1 MRIALDSL
9 PFDPIT
15 LQTMVR
21 DLAGAVDE
29 GQIEIDRLRQ
39 IIREFQRARF
49 GRRAE
54 TLEPDQL
61 LLTLEANAD
70 HPAPMT
76 PVSTMIPD
84 ISGAAPTVK
93 PLHRKALPE
102 HLPRTDVT
110 IPPDVTACPSCGG
123 ALRDAGTTTSE
134 MLDWVPASVRV
145 VRIKRPKCACR
156 ACGTLHQA
164 PAPERIAEGCLAT
177 PGLVAHVL
185 TSRYCDH
192 LPLYR
197 QSQMLARQGVTLA
210 RSTLADWV
218 KAAAWWLAPLRER
231 LMNHVCAAERV
242 FADDTPL
249 PILDPGRGRTR
260 TGRLWAYT
268 RDDRPFGGAAP
279 PAVVF
284 YATPD
289 RTSAWPAGHLKTY
302 RGVLQVDGYA
312 GFEQLTQDGK
322 IHLAACW
329 AHTRR
334 KFYELHQTGSPI
346 ATEALVQIRALYDI
360 EASLRGLPPD
370 QRRTFREEHSRP
382 RVEALE
388 LWLRQKLTL
397 LPSRARLAEAIR
409 YALNRWDDLARFVE
423 DGRIDLDTNPVERA
437 IRPVT
442 LGRKN
447 ALFAGSEGGANRWAI
462 VASLIETAKL
472 NGIEPSAWLRDVLT
486 SMIDGHPAARIGELL
501 PFPQSAN
508 G

>member
-15 LQTMVR
+15 LQTLVR

-61 LLTLEANAD
+61 LLTLETD
-70 HPAPMT
+70 TEKSPVMAPLSPLIT
-76 PVSTMIPD
+76 ETI
-84 ISGAAPTVK
+84 GAAPIVK
-93 PLHRKALPE
+93 SPHRKALPE

-110 IPPDVTACPSCGG
+110 IPPDVTSCPSCGG
-123 ALRDAGTTTSE
+123 ALHDAGTTTSE

-145 VRIKRPKCACR
+145 VRINRPKCACR

-177 PGLVAHVL
+177 PGLIAHVL

-197 QSQMLARQGVTLA
+197 QSQMLARHGVALA

-218 KAAAWWLAPLRER
+218 KAAAWWLAPLRDQ

-249 PILDPGRGRTR
+249 PILDPGRGRTK

-268 RDDRPFGGAAP
+268 RDDRAFGDNVP

-289 RTSAWPAGHLKTY
+289 RTSSWPARHLKNY
-302 RGVLQVDGYA
+302 RGILQVDGYA
-312 GFEQLTQDGK
+312 GFEQLTRDGTV
-322 IHLAACW
+322 HLAACW

-346 ATEALVQIRALYDI
+346 ATEALVQIRSLYEI

-370 QRRTFREEHSRP
+370 QRRTLREEHSRP
-382 RVEALE
+382 RVEALA
-388 LWLRQKLTL
+388 LWLRQKLAL

-409 YALNRWDDLARFVE
+409 YALKRWDDLARFIE
-423 DGRIDLDTNPVERA
+423 NGRIDLDTNPVERA

-472 NGIEPSAWLRDVLT
+472 NGIEPFAWLRDVLT
-486 SMIDGHPAARIGELL
+486 RMIDGYPAARLSELL

>member
-61 LLTLEANAD
+61 LLTLEAETEAF
-70 HPAPMT
+70 PVMAPLSPLIRET
-76 PVSTMIPD
+76 I
-84 ISGAAPTVK
+84 GAAPTVK

-110 IPPDVTACPSCGG
+110 IVPDVTSCPSCGG
-123 ALRDAGTTTSE
+123 ALHDAGTTTSE

-145 VRIKRPKCACR
+145 VRINRPKCACR

-177 PGLVAHVL
+177 PGLIVHAL

-197 QSQMLARQGVTLA
+197 QSQMLARHGVALS

-218 KAAAWWLAPLRER
+218 KAAAWWLAPLRDQ
-231 LMNHVCAAERV
+231 LMTHVCAGERV

-249 PILDPGRGRTR
+249 PILDPGRGRTK

-268 RDDRPFGGAAP
+268 RDDRPFGGMAP

-289 RTSAWPAGHLKTY
+289 RTSSWPARHLESY
-302 RGVLQVDGYA
+302 RGVLQVDGYT
-312 GFEQLTQDGK
+312 GFEHLTRDGTV
-322 IHLAACW
+322 HLAACW

-346 ATEALVQIRALYDI
+346 ATEALVQIRTLYDI
-360 EASLRGLPPD
+360 EATLQGLPPD
-370 QRRTFREEHSRP
+370 QRKTLREKRSRP

-388 LWLRQKLTL
+388 LWLRQKLAL

-409 YALNRWDDLARFVE
+409 YALNRWGDLARFIE

-472 NGIEPSAWLRDVLT
+472 NGIEPFVWLRDVLT
-486 SMIDGHPAARIGELL
+486 RMIDGYPAARLSELL
-501 PFPQSAN
+501 PFP
-508 G
+508 